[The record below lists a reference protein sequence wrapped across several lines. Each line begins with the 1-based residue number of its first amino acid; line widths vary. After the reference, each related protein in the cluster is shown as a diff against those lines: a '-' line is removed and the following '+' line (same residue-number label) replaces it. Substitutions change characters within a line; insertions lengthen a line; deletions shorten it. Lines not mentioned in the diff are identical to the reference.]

1 MMEPILN
8 IYICVCVR
16 VWETYN
22 VICNVEIRWNTPQST
37 CMNVNVYFTS
47 RHLETIAV
55 ACAMHSSATLKKS
68 NHTHIY
74 IYIPYIYTW
83 YLGTLE
89 TVEYCYKQLKRFNSV
104 FYQKRINK
112 QNKQLIGVR
121 FLSFYM
127 VNHLQMHIS
136 KCISTYYI
144 TKNMRKNY
152 RIPISSAVSAG
163 KWLLLPCCPMAP
175 WGTLLCRSNAACSGS
190 AVGRARKRGQ
200 RNQTS
205 GEGSEGSCRP

>member
-1 MMEPILN
+1 M
-8 IYICVCVR
+8 YIF
-16 VWETYN
+16 
-22 VICNVEIRWNTPQST
+22 PPG
-37 CMNVNVYFTS
+37 
-47 RHLETIAV
+47 
-55 ACAMHSSATLKKS
+55 TLKLSLWPVLCIHQQPWK
-68 NHTHIY
+68 NPITHIY
-74 IYIPYIYTW
+74 IYIQYICTW

-163 KWLLLPCCPMAP
+163 KWLLLPCCPVAP
-175 WGTLLCRSNAACSGS
+175 WHRGAPCCAAATLHAPALQWAEPGKGARGTRPLARGARG
-190 AVGRARKRGQ
+190 AVGH
-200 RNQTS
+200 NQNASDGDRTTIWPAS
-205 GEGSEGSCRP
+205 DDFGV

>member
-1 MMEPILN
+1 MYIL
-8 IYICVCVR
+8 
-16 VWETYN
+16 
-22 VICNVEIRWNTPQST
+22 PPG
-37 CMNVNVYFTS
+37 
-47 RHLETIAV
+47 
-55 ACAMHSSATLKKS
+55 TLKLSLWPVLCIHQQPWK
-68 NHTHIY
+68 NPITHTFIY
-74 IYIPYIYTW
+74 IYIQYIYTW

-89 TVEYCYKQLKRFNSV
+89 TVEHCYKQLKRFNSV

-163 KWLLLPCCPMAP
+163 KWLLLPCCPVAP
-175 WGTLLCRSNAACSGS
+175 LPHGTVGHLVVPQQRCMLRLCSGPSQEKGPEEPDLWRGERGELS
-190 AVGRARKRGQ
+190 AITKMHPMGIELQFGPPVMILVYKPHYKEKVHG
-200 RNQTS
+200 
-205 GEGSEGSCRP
+205 

>member
-1 MMEPILN
+1 MYIL
-8 IYICVCVR
+8 
-16 VWETYN
+16 
-22 VICNVEIRWNTPQST
+22 PPG
-37 CMNVNVYFTS
+37 
-47 RHLETIAV
+47 
-55 ACAMHSSATLKKS
+55 TLKLSLWPVLCIHQQPWK
-68 NHTHIY
+68 NPITHTFIY
-74 IYIPYIYTW
+74 IYIQYIYTW

-144 TKNMRKNY
+144 TKKYEKKLPDSHFKRCFRWKVA
-152 RIPISSAVSAG
+152 AVA
-163 KWLLLPCCPMAP
+163 LLPRCPVAP
-175 WGTLLCRSNAACSGS
+175 WHRGAPCCAAATLHAPALQWAEPGKGARGTRPLARGARG
-190 AVGRARKRGQ
+190 AVGH
-200 RNQTS
+200 NQNASDGDRTTIWPPS
-205 GEGSEGSCRP
+205 DDFGV